1 MNWGNIARIME
12 MYTQHKHYQILFDK
26 YKLPKKIS
34 NKEMYKVFYE
44 AVVNDCLIAPVIT
57 QEEFE
62 DWFAYHQI
70 DGNNYSFVYYLENKS
85 DTAMLQN
92 LYINRNK
99 LITKRIWEIN
109 PENESEDV
117 EKVMTNLNGIDLVG
131 IHHDPLKKTFTFS
144 YIAPCIVSGRSKEDG
159 RTRLYKKIFFG
170 HCVLFED
177 SNYCK
182 VVINPTTHLQHV
194 NGVSKGKGGDWTPI
208 ASMFFVELEKYIGN
222 QIIKAPNWIP
232 QGLHRLAEEATSHNN
247 PKITAYSFN
256 AEQSI
261 IEFAEQLLKRA
272 NIEVEKDQA
281 LIKKFSQDIQQS
293 FEAQL
298 VEKYGVN
305 KESDSFE
312 VFKQRSDGV
321 THVINVESREA
332 GLRQG
337 VAAQAARRSRA
348 DSDIDLL
355 GVILKTNERMYR
367 FLVEHG
373 SEAYLIRGTNTF
385 VEEEVVNIV
394 IRKLNE
400 YRDEIQSATLGSR
413 KDSTDDLL
421 PTAK

>member
-1 MNWGNIARIME
+1 MNWGNIAGIME
-12 MYTQHKHYQILFDK
+12 MYTQHKHYQILFDR
-26 YKLPKKIS
+26 YNLPKKIS

-44 AVVNDCLIAPVIT
+44 AVTHSGLIPPIISE
-57 QEEFE
+57 EEFE

-70 DGNNYSFVYYLENKS
+70 DGNNYTFVYYLENKS
-85 DTAMLQN
+85 DAAKLQN
-92 LYINRNK
+92 LYLNRNK
-99 LITKRIWEIN
+99 LITKKIWDIN
-109 PENESEDV
+109 PENESE
-117 EKVMTNLNGIDLVG
+117 ELGAVMPNLTGIDLVG
-131 IHHDPLKKTFTFS
+131 IHYDATKRTFTFS
-144 YIAPCIVSGRSKEDG
+144 YIAPCVVSGRNKEDG
-159 RTRLYKKIFFG
+159 RTRLYKKIFFC

-182 VVINPTTHLQHV
+182 VVINPSTNLQHV
-194 NGVSKGKGGDWTPI
+194 NGISKGRGGDWTPI
-208 ASMFFVELEKYIGN
+208 ASMFFDELEKHIGN
-222 QIIKAPNWIP
+222 QTIKAPNWIP
-232 QGLHRLAEEATSHNN
+232 QGLHKLAEEATSHNN
-247 PKITAYSFN
+247 PNITAYSFN
-256 AEQSI
+256 AERSI
-261 IEFAEQLLKRA
+261 INFAEQILKGA
-272 NIEVEKDQA
+272 NIDVEKDQA

-298 VEKYGVN
+298 VEKYGVIQ
-305 KESDSFE
+305 ESDSFE

-321 THVINVESREA
+321 THIINVESRES

-337 VAAQAARRSRA
+337 VAAQAARRSRV

-400 YRDEIQSATLGSR
+400 YRDEIQSASLSDG
-413 KDSTDDLL
+413 KDSTNDVL